1 MKINATDNSIDQRQ
15 TRQIAHNLT
24 ASANKQEDSVGKREA
39 PKATRDTV
47 QASQTQRRPPLTQI
61 LNRSL
66 TDAGIQVGAQN
77 LVQAADAASS
87 AQSSNDLEM
96 AQSEKVAQALQA
108 FMHTLVQATANDQN
122 KRSIAPVSTTS
133 STSDSSSNPPM
144 PTPASSSAYTGL
156 VSRLEALAQK
166 LDNPANSDVSR
177 PGVSDLDSA
186 FRSLLAASGIEQPS
200 GSTSVPQL
208 QEVIRNIA
216 RNLQSTGNPN
226 LATTG
231 NVINTAA

>member
-1 MKINATDNSIDQRQ
+1 
-15 TRQIAHNLT
+15 
-24 ASANKQEDSVGKREA
+24 
-39 PKATRDTV
+39 
-47 QASQTQRRPPLTQI
+47 
-61 LNRSL
+61 
-66 TDAGIQVGAQN
+66 
-77 LVQAADAASS
+77 
-87 AQSSNDLEM
+87 
-96 AQSEKVAQALQA
+96 
-108 FMHTLVQATANDQN
+108 
-122 KRSIAPVSTTS
+122 
-133 STSDSSSNPPM
+133 M
-144 PTPASSSAYTGL
+144 PTPAASSAYTGL